1 MRFILNIA
9 ILEEGSPGNKND
21 FKKIFLSKMWK
32 RIRSRSKPCP
42 FCGSANR
49 NIKIAIEERIV
60 IRENLKARQKRKG
73 FRKFIREIIQ
83 GWFPSGDKRKHP
95 EGINK
100 TRIIDKEKDS
110 YQEKVKDVKTG
121 KITRNIEEPLSKH
134 RH

>member
-1 MRFILNIA
+1 MISKKYFCQKCGRE
-9 ILEEGSPGNKND
+9 LEAD
-21 FKKIFLSKMWK
+21 Q
-32 RIRSRSKPCP
+32 KPRP

-100 TRIIDKEKDS
+100 IRIIDKEKDS